1 QDMQD
6 DYDQAERNEYGELSE
21 RIFFFCSRRS
31 LPNIL
36 SKWPCSNQILLELS
50 AFQEIKQLIGAAFTL
65 MCLLT
70 GSLWGRPMWGTYWV
84 WDARLTG
91 RMQIAWP
98 SATTRCIQSSLSVR
112 KRGPHHDLSTGE
124 VLPSDP
130 RCFIPQA
137 DEGARATAPTRP
149 DHFPA
154 PSFPTTDRWCY
165 KHRSVP
171 AFVRLL
177 TAASVTLS
185 RDIRHTPISLVF
197 LLRGLTCCPSA
208 ADIRPHRS
216 NRKLAPAHDRI
227 DNPSCNQSTLSL
239 TGCQHRTTTSPSR
252 RPTTYCR
259 HGDPCCPSS

>member
-1 QDMQD
+1 MQRQSRLRWPQSANPEDTAMKPRYAGKYRLDDQDMQD

-98 SATTRCIQSSLSVR
+98 SATTRCTQSSLSVR
-112 KRGPHHDLSTGE
+112 KRGRITTSRRAKCSRPTHDVS
-124 VLPSDP
+124 S
-130 RCFIPQA
+130 RK
-137 DEGARATAPTRP
+137 PTRERVR
-149 DHFPA
+149 
-154 PSFPTTDRWCY
+154 TDRLALITSQ
-165 KHRSVP
+165 RQVSQQLTDGVISIG
-171 AFVRLL
+171 AFP
-177 TAASVTLS
+177 LS
-185 RDIRHTPISLVF
+185 FVCSQPR
-197 LLRGLTCCPSA
+197 
-208 ADIRPHRS
+208 
-216 NRKLAPAHDRI
+216 
-227 DNPSCNQSTLSL
+227 
-239 TGCQHRTTTSPSR
+239 PSR
-252 RPTTYCR
+252 
-259 HGDPCCPSS
+259 